1 MTGIIVGSVA
11 LKDTSSLYCRFL
23 NLNVK
28 CIEKLECKKKESHTL
43 LYNASSIFLAL
54 HYEVTFVHVQCVCT
68 FNTTLHYYTNMLIAP
83 TLGIHCICN
92 DLTLRLGHYTNVMY
106 S

>member
-28 CIEKLECKKKESHTL
+28 CIEKLEFKEKESHTL
-43 LYNASSIFLAL
+43 LYHVSSIFLAL

-68 FNTTLHYYTNMLIAP
+68 FNTIHYIT
-83 TLGIHCICN
+83 TQIC
-92 DLTLRLGHYTNVMY
+92 
-106 S
+106 